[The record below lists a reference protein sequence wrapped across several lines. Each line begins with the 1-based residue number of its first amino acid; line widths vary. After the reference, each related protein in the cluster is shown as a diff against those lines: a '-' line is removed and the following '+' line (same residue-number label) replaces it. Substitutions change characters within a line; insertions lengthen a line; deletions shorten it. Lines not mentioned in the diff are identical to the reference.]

1 VTKDVIILGIHDG
14 HNAGAA
20 LIKNGSVVA
29 AIQEERLNNKKNFS
43 GTPVLSISKV
53 FDIGKIVPSDVN
65 LIAIAGL
72 IKTHAPLK
80 ERPLHVA
87 LYERYARLFSSHT
100 MTSVLVKSLHKKR
113 EMIELNS
120 IFRDLFADTKE
131 IMFIEH
137 HTGHAACAYY
147 QRPWTDDTLVLT
159 LDGAGDGLCSSVNI
173 GSNFSLDR
181 IASTTSYNSPGNIF
195 YSEIT
200 GYLGL
205 KRWEHEYKV
214 MGMAPYG
221 IPEYCLDKIQKIVR
235 VNPDKPLEF
244 ENTIGAYMQHVQKK
258 LSKLLPEQRFDNIS
272 AATQQHYE
280 NIVTQWVQ
288 NTIDFTGVHKIAC
301 AGGMFLNVKANKLI
315 REMESVDDVFF
326 YPAASD
332 EGIPVGAALEG
343 YYRFCEREGIKAQ
356 KEILGPIYYGME
368 YSNNEIESVLKK
380 TGWIEKAHFFDE
392 IDHEVGERIAKGS
405 IVARFNG
412 RVEWGP
418 RGLGNRS
425 ILADPRDLRV
435 IRKINFAI
443 KHRDFWMPFAASILD
458 ERKSD
463 YLINAR
469 ESPYMIEAFDTTSK
483 SEELLAGL
491 HPKDMTCRPQTV
503 NSWDSGYRDVLKTF
517 EDISGIGGVLN
528 TSFNLHGYPL
538 VGTPEI
544 AIHTLNNSDLDT
556 LAIGNWMIEKC

>member
-1 VTKDVIILGIHDG
+1 MKSDIIVLGIHDG

-20 LIKNGSVVA
+20 LIKNGIVVA
-29 AIQEERLNNKKNFS
+29 AIQEERLNNEKNFS
-43 GTPVLSISKV
+43 GTPILSISKV
-53 FDIGKIVPSDVN
+53 FDIAKIAPSDVN

-87 LYERYARLFSSHT
+87 LYERYARLFSSHL
-100 MTSVLVKSLHKKR
+100 MTSFLVTSLHKKR
-113 EMIELNS
+113 KMSELNS
-120 IFRDLFADTKE
+120 IFLDLFEGKKE

-137 HTGHAACAYY
+137 HTAHAACAYY

-173 GSNFSLDR
+173 GRNVSLNR

-221 IPEYCLDKIQKIVR
+221 LPEYCLDKMQKIVR

-244 ENTIGAYMQHVQKK
+244 ENTIGAYVQHVQKK
-258 LSKLLPEQRFDNIS
+258 FIKLLPEQRFDNIS

-280 NIVTQWVQ
+280 NIVCQWVQ
-288 NTIDFTGVHKIAC
+288 NAIDTTGIHKLAC

-315 REMESVDDVFF
+315 REMESVENVFY

-368 YSNNEIESVLKK
+368 YSNNEIESVLKQS
-380 TGWIEKAHFFDE
+380 GWIKKAHYIDE
-392 IDHEVGERIAKGS
+392 INHEVGERIAKGS

-425 ILADPRDLRV
+425 LLADPRDLRV

-443 KHRDFWMPFAASILD
+443 KHRDFWMP
-458 ERKSD
+458 
-463 YLINAR
+463 
-469 ESPYMIEAFDTTSK
+469 
-483 SEELLAGL
+483 LLHQFLMNGS
-491 HPKDMTCRPQTV
+491 V
-503 NSWDSGYRDVLKTF
+503 
-517 EDISGIGGVLN
+517 II
-528 TSFNLHGYPL
+528 
-538 VGTPEI
+538 
-544 AIHTLNNSDLDT
+544 
-556 LAIGNWMIEKC
+556 

>member
-1 VTKDVIILGIHDG
+1 
-14 HNAGAA
+14 
-20 LIKNGSVVA
+20 
-29 AIQEERLNNKKNFS
+29 
-43 GTPVLSISKV
+43 V
-53 FDIGKIVPSDVN
+53 FDIAKIAPSEVN

-72 IKTHAPLK
+72 IKSHAPIK

-100 MTSVLVKSLHKKR
+100 MTSFLVKSLHKRRK
-113 EMIELNS
+113 MNELNS
-120 IFRDLFADTKE
+120 IFRDLFANAKE

-137 HTGHAACAYY
+137 HTAHAASAYY

-159 LDGAGDGLCSSVNI
+159 LDGAGDGVCSSVNI
-173 GSNFSLDR
+173 GRNFSLDR
-181 IASTTSYNSPGNIF
+181 IASTTSYNSPGNMF

-221 IPEYCLDKIQKIVR
+221 IPEYCLEKMQKIVR
-235 VNPDKPLEF
+235 VNPNKPLEF
-244 ENTIGAYMQHVQKK
+244 ENTIGAYVNYVQKK
-258 LSKLLPEQRFDNIS
+258 LSKLLAEQRFDNIS

-280 NIVTQWVQ
+280 NIVCQWIQ
-288 NTIDFTGVHKIAC
+288 NTIDATGIHKLAC

-315 REMESVDDVFF
+315 REMKSVEDVFF

-356 KEILGPIYYGME
+356 KEQIGPIYYGME
-368 YSNNEIESVLKK
+368 YSNDEIESVLKK
-380 TGWIEKAHFFDE
+380 TGWMEKAHFFDE

-458 ERKSD
+458 ERKRD

-469 ESPYMIEAFDTTSK
+469 EAPYMIEAFDTTSK

-503 NSWDSGYRDVLKTF
+503 NSWNPGYYKVLKTF
-517 EDISGIGGVLN
+517 EDISGIGGMLN

-544 AIHTLNNSDLDT
+544 AIHTLNNSDLNV
-556 LAIGNWMIEKC
+556 LAIGNWLVEK